1 MITKKGEHMWKCTEC
16 GAVFE
21 TPMQGITYLDGI
33 MIANY
38 KTCPDQ
44 ECGSDELEIVH
55 LCRCEREY
63 ITDEQDRCWQCEKE
77 IDEAM
82 KEARERIMSGNRR
95 EFQGATE
102 DMVQWIER
110 EG

>member
-1 MITKKGEHMWKCTEC
+1 MWKCLNC

-63 ITDEQDRCWQCEKE
+63 ITDSQGRCEKCEHDIAE
-77 IDEAM
+77 IM
-82 KEARERIMSGNRR
+82 SEARERIKERMNVDH
-95 EFQGATE
+95 QQATE
-102 DMVQWIER
+102 DIVWWIEQ

>member
-1 MITKKGEHMWKCTEC
+1 MWKCAEC
-16 GAVFE
+16 GVVFE

-63 ITDEQDRCWQCEKE
+63 ITDSQDRCHKCEQD
-77 IDEAM
+77 IADAM
-82 KEARERIMSGNRR
+82 SEARQRIQDFCNVDC
-95 EFQGATE
+95 QKATE
-102 DMVQWIER
+102 DIVWWIER